1 MLSKNTYTQADPRD
15 SRVMDRKV
23 QGVCWASTN
32 PDTLIQI
39 FSKLDHDSLLSAAR
53 VCRAWCSVSNYPE
66 CWDFV
71 HSSKHN
77 RFLDNNIKETGI
89 PDHDRLVEQSAYIF
103 RYAGVRAKSISVFPE
118 ADDSM
123 LQKIADRCPSI
134 ESISLRDCTHISA
147 AAIAYLAHTCKHLKL
162 IDLNLAGARKYL
174 QISGLHGFQSRAAA
188 AVTVIEEIGRSCPDL
203 VGINLSG
210 WRVTRE
216 MATAIGT
223 FMPKL
228 NVVGSVGIILHYKTG
243 PAQFWNSSTLPGF
256 SQAHIFVIGGAIECF
271 SCGLIS
277 FGMLELKKKRVTL
290 LQPQQ
295 ASIFSDFKAVS
306 VCLVSSYVQGRL
318 VWNWDHESLAPKQT
332 YQSSRARAV
341 TTPYGK
347 HCSPEDILAL
357 FTVSKVIEM
366 FARQHKFQLQAM
378 LWFTHALF
386 DVDLSDPVPEP
397 ILPTAP
403 TAPLHYCSMILHPES
418 EKWGDLVQAMYR
430 SQKIPGQWL
439 NSNNG
444 RVCCRVLF
452 VIVDFYTEVK
462 FISANDAARLIVNN
476 GFTIKAR

>member
-1 MLSKNTYTQADPRD
+1 
-15 SRVMDRKV
+15 MDRKV

-32 PDTLIQI
+32 PDILIHI

-103 RYAGVRAKSISVFPE
+103 RYAGVRAKSISVCPE

-162 IDLNLAGARKYL
+162 IDLNLAGAPKHL

-203 VGINLSG
+203 VGINLSR

-256 SQAHIFVIGGAIECF
+256 SQAHIFVVGGAIECF

-277 FGMLELKKKRVTL
+277 FGMLELKKKWVTL

-295 ASIFSDFKAVS
+295 ASIFSDFKSQAM
-306 VCLVSSYVQGRL
+306 
-318 VWNWDHESLAPKQT
+318 QT
-332 YQSSRARAV
+332 S
-341 TTPYGK
+341 T
-347 HCSPEDILAL
+347 ILFDLLEL
-357 FTVSKVIEM
+357 F
-366 FARQHKFQLQAM
+366 LAM

-403 TAPLHYCSMILHPES
+403 TGPLHYCSMIPYPES
-418 EKWGDLVQAMYR
+418 EKWGDLVPAMYR